1 MPRQYSQYYLRKKSL
16 KPIGFYKKKVRGKRK
31 KVTVPIMPHVARR
44 RVHVASVFPRK
55 KPSVIKRKTVLPRD
69 VMEERIISISRTHL
83 GPMAQ
88 QNLQDNLRK
97 ANDEKVEELYKYW
110 SKQGKKKEAKVE
122 KAKVSIPKGEP
133 KYGDEPIA
141 TYVNQRSGQIFDI
154 YPATRGGFWERQ
166 RDYKGHHISGATQ
179 TLDEM
184 GLRALEDA
192 KKRGIIK
199 VVHGKLPE
207 PTKEPQKKAHKI
219 VPKPKKPPTQK
230 MTHIER
236 MHLLAACKKFELD
249 PQEID
254 NEINYYENKKHL
266 QELASEKGFSEAEI
280 TSGEQEQEEWVS
292 QFKSYLNQLKGEL
305 ESAGYEVREL
315 ATL

>member
-16 KPIGFYKKKVRGKRK
+16 KPIGFYKKKVKGKRK
-31 KVTVPIMPHVARR
+31 KVTVPIMPRVARR
-44 RVHVASVFPRK
+44 RVHVASVLPPRK
-55 KPSVIKRKTVLPRD
+55 PSIIKRKTVLPRD

-110 SKQGKKKEAKVE
+110 SKQGKKKKEPTTIKKTEQLTPTQIEVRKEILRKIHDTQEVGQHLSKDAVIDQ
-122 KAKVSIPKGEP
+122 VSSHKHS
-133 KYGDEPIA
+133 
-141 TYVNQRSGQIFDI
+141 N
-154 YPATRGGFWERQ
+154 
-166 RDYKGHHISGATQ
+166 
-179 TLDEM
+179 TLVKEEYE
-184 GLRALEDA
+184 ALEEEG
-192 KKRGIIK
+192 KIKREKRVAI
-199 VVHGKLPE
+199 PS
-207 PTKEPQKKAHKI
+207 
-219 VPKPKKPPTQK
+219 KPKRQPAQK

-254 NEINYYENKKHL
+254 NTLNYYENKKHL

-280 TSGEQEQEEWVS
+280 TSAEQEQKEWTS
-292 QFKSYLNQLKGEL
+292 QYETYLNQLKGEL
-305 ESAGYEVREL
+305 KSAGYQVIEP